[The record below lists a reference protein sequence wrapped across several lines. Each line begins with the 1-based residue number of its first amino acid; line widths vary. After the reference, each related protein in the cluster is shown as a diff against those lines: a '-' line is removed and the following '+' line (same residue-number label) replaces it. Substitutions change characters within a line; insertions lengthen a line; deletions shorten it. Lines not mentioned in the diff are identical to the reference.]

1 MNETILRI
9 EHICKHFGATQANSN
24 ISIEIKRGM
33 VHGLA
38 GENGS
43 GKSTLASIICGI
55 QETDSGTMY
64 KNEQVYAPRSPLEAH
79 KQGVAMVVQ
88 EMGVIGN
95 LSAAVNLFLGHLEQ
109 FSSHGIINTNKMQQA
124 ARVQFNKWDLP
135 VVPFDLPVS
144 ALSIEQ
150 RKTLELARALAVNP
164 DVLVLDEISQALSQ
178 DTRNILYKLI
188 RKFTQE
194 GKSVLLITHDLDEMM
209 QFCDEISVLRDGEL
223 ISTKPTA
230 EMPMNEL
237 KRLMIGRE
245 FTESYYRSDKKA
257 AYSNDVLLDVQS
269 LTVPGKISNVTF
281 QLHKG
286 EILGVCGLSDGGIHE
301 LGRSLYCLEDKRTGT
316 VTYKPTGTEI
326 NTQKELIAA
335 GGAYLS
341 KDRDYD
347 GLMLNASIR
356 ENISLPSLKN
366 LSGKFAFLDPGRI
379 NSLAFKTAGSFDI
392 KAENTGDFVKCLSGG
407 NKQKVNLSRWLV
419 KDLSF
424 VVLDCPTRGVDI
436 GVKAYIYKKI
446 MEEAKEKGLG
456 VLLITDELQE
466 AIGMA
471 DRIVILRRGGV
482 AGILNRDTD
491 FTQKKIIEVML

>member
-1 MNETILRI
+1 MDDAILRI
-9 EHICKHFGATQANSN
+9 ENICKHFGATRANSD
-24 ISIEIKRGM
+24 ISIEIKRGT

-43 GKSTLASIICGI
+43 GKSTLASIICGM
-55 QETDSGTMY
+55 QRADSGTMY
-64 KNEQVYAPRSPLEAH
+64 KDGKKYVPDSPLEAH
-79 KQGVAMVVQ
+79 EKGVAMVVQ
-88 EMGVIGN
+88 ELGVIGT
-95 LSAAVNLFLGHLEQ
+95 LSGAMNLFLGHMGQ
-109 FSSHGIINTNKMQQA
+109 FYSRGIININKMQQA
-124 ARVQFNKWDLP
+124 ARMKFSEWNLP
-135 VVPFDLPVS
+135 AVPLDISAS

-150 RKTLELARALAVNP
+150 RKMLELARALAVNP

-178 DTRNILYKLI
+178 DTRNMLYRLI
-188 RKFTQE
+188 KEFTRK
-194 GKSVLLITHDLDEMM
+194 GKSVLMITHDLDEMM
-209 QFCDEISVLRDGEL
+209 EVCDEISVLRDGQL
-223 ISTKPTA
+223 VATKPAA
-230 EMPMNEL
+230 EMSMDEL

-245 FTESYYRSDKKA
+245 FTGSYYRNDKKA
-257 AYSNDVLLDVQS
+257 AFSNEILLDVRNV
-269 LTVPGKISNVTF
+269 TVPGKINGVTF

-316 VTYKPTGTEI
+316 VTYKPTETEI
-326 NTQKELIAA
+326 STQKELISS

-356 ENISLPSLKN
+356 ENISLPSVKN
-366 LSGKFAFLDPGRI
+366 LSGRFAFLNPRRV
-379 NSLAFKTAGSFDI
+379 NTLASKTAASFDI
-392 KAENTGDFVKCLSGG
+392 KAENTSELIQCLSGG
-407 NKQKVNLSRWLV
+407 NKQKVNLSRWLI

-424 VVLDCPTRGVDI
+424 VIFDCPTRGVDI

-446 MEEAKEKGLG
+446 LEEAKEKGLG

-471 DRIVILRRGGV
+471 DRIVVLRRGTV

>member
-1 MNETILRI
+1 MKEIILRI

-24 ISIEIKRGM
+24 ISVEIKRGT

-43 GKSTLASIICGI
+43 GKSTLASIICGV
-55 QETDSGTMY
+55 QQADSGTMY
-64 KNEQVYAPRSPLEAH
+64 KDGQIYAPNSPLEAH

-88 EMGVIGN
+88 ELGVIGT
-95 LSAAVNLFLGHLEQ
+95 LSAAMNLFLGHLEQ
-109 FSSHGIINTNKMQQA
+109 FSSHGIININKMQQA
-124 ARVQFNKWDLP
+124 AQMQFDKWGLP
-135 VVPFDLPVS
+135 AVPFNLPVS

-150 RKTLELARALAVNP
+150 RKILELARALAVNP
-164 DVLVLDEISQALSQ
+164 DIIVLDEISQALSQ
-178 DTRNILYKLI
+178 DTRNVLYRLI
-188 RKFTQE
+188 KKFTE
-194 GKSVLLITHDLDEMM
+194 EEKTVLLITHDLDEMM
-209 QFCDEISVLRDGEL
+209 QVCDEVSVLRDGEL
-223 ISTKPTA
+223 ISTKPAA
-230 EMPMNEL
+230 EMSLSEL

-245 FTESYYRSDKKA
+245 FTENYYRGDKKA
-257 AYSNDVLLDVQS
+257 VFSDEVLLDVQNM
-269 LTVPGKISNVTF
+269 TVPGKISGVTF

-286 EILGVCGLSDGGIHE
+286 EILGICGLSDGGIHE
-301 LGRSLYCLEDKRTGT
+301 LGRSLYCLEDKCTGT
-316 VTYKPTGTEI
+316 VTYVPAGTVI

-341 KDRDYD
+341 KDRDSD

-356 ENISLPSLKN
+356 ENIGLPSIKK
-366 LSGKFAFLDPGRI
+366 LSGKFAFLDPRRI
-379 NSLAFKTAGSFDI
+379 NALASRTAGSFDI
-392 KAENTGDFVKCLSGG
+392 KAENTGVIVKCLSGG

-424 VVLDCPTRGVDI
+424 VILDCPTRGVDI

-446 MEEAKEKGLG
+446 LEEAKEKDLG

-471 DRIVILRRGGV
+471 DRIVVLRRGVV
-482 AGILNRDTD
+482 AGILNRETD